1 MFKIWLCSAPP
12 EWGLPNKKL
21 NIVLPLAGTIS
32 YESGSY
38 PVHRDDL
45 ITEIEAHDF
54 NFNKRSTVLERLRG
68 SPEIVEL
75 PKSCCILKSSAPSS
89 G

>member
-12 EWGLPNKKL
+12 EWGLLNKKL
-21 NIVLPLAGTIS
+21 KIFLPLAGTICH
-32 YESGSY
+32 ESGSY
-38 PVHRDDL
+38 PVRRDDL
-45 ITEIEAHDF
+45 ITAIEAHDF
-54 NFNKRSTVLERLRG
+54 NFNKRSTVLEHLRR

-75 PKSCCILKSSAPSS
+75 PRSCCILKSSAPFS